1 MFPTQLVCFIPDMS
15 ICTWYKMTGL
25 KKSFVPGDL
34 DRMIDWADDNIL
46 NGEKFEAI
54 KSGCLQER
62 KTRTSY
68 ICNEQTITIKHHGKD
83 LGVYMSDDTN
93 FMLHYSKMKAAT
105 DILVGYSVPSEPE
118 NRIAC

>member
-1 MFPTQLVCFIPDMS
+1 MTIIVDTDVSNSDSVFHTRYKS

-34 DRMIDWADDNIL
+34 DRMIGWADDNIL

-54 KSGCLQER
+54 KSDCLQEL
-62 KTRTSY
+62 KTGTSY

-83 LGVYMSDDTN
+83 LGVY
-93 FMLHYSKMKAAT
+93 
-105 DILVGYSVPSEPE
+105 E
-118 NRIAC
+118 